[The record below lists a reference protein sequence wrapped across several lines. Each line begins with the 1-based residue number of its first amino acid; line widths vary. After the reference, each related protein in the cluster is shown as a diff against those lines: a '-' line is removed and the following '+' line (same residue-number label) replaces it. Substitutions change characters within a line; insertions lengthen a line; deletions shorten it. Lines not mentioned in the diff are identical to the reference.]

1 MALPRSLDYSPLKQE
16 DSAAPEGSIGS
27 YDDIDRPRK
36 ARCTLRELW
45 LPGLLVLL
53 IALLSFVLGFMV
65 SLKINAP
72 PVGWC
77 E

>member
-1 MALPRSLDYSPLKQE
+1 MALPRSPDYSPLKQE
-16 DSAAPEGSIGS
+16 ESLAGEGSIGS
-27 YDDIDRPRK
+27 YDEVDRPRK

-53 IALLSFVLGFMV
+53 IALFSFVLGFMA
-65 SLKINAP
+65 SLKIHAP